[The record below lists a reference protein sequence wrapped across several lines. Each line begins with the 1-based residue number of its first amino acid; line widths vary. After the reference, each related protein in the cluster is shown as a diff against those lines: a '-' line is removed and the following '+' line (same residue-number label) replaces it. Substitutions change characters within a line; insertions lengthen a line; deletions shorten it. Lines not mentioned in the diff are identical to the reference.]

1 MKKII
6 LILVALIQYTALFAQ
21 SAAGDPVI
29 MTINGKPVPRSEF
42 EYSYNK
48 NNGADVIDKKT
59 VAEYADLFINYKLK
73 VCAALDARLDTVKA
87 FRDEYTM
94 YRDQQIRP
102 TMVSDADVLAE
113 ARKAYDRAKE
123 QIGPKGLVQ
132 PAHILI
138 RLSTQASQAEQDKVK
153 ARVDSVYRAL
163 KGGADFAELAKKVSD
178 DKGSAV
184 RGGLL
189 PWIATGQTLPEFEEA
204 AFALQT
210 GQMSQ
215 PVLSPVGWHI
225 IQMKGRKQL
234 EPFDSLKTQIVQ
246 SIEQQGI
253 RERIAQERIRQEV
266 AASDGALTPQSVMNN
281 RADSLA
287 AIDKDMKYL
296 MQEYHDGLLLYEIS
310 KREVWDKAAADEAGL
325 DAYFKDHK
333 KEYVWDAPRY
343 RGIAYYAKTKDD
355 AKALRKLLKK
365 LPFDQWTETLRHTF
379 NQDSVKQVQAQ
390 VGIFKQGDNILVDTK
405 VFKVTPDAASK
416 KKADAI
422 LADFPVSDVYGK
434 KLKKPKYYND
444 VRLQVVED
452 YQDLLEKAW
461 VYDLRQRYKF
471 TINQEVL
478 KTVNNHQ

>member
-1 MKKII
+1 MKK
-6 LILVALIQYTALFAQ
+6 LVITFIALAQ
-21 SAAGDPVI
+21 CVAVLPQQEADPVI
-29 MTINGKPVPRSEF
+29 MTINGQPVPRSEF

-48 NNGADVIDKKT
+48 NNGEDVIDKKT

-73 VCAALDARLDTVKA
+73 VCAALAAHLDTAKS

-94 YRDQQIRP
+94 YRDQQVRP
-102 TMVSDADVLAE
+102 TMVTDADVEAE
-113 ARKAYDRAKE
+113 ARKVYDRAKE
-123 QIGPKGLVQ
+123 QIGEQGLIQ

-138 RLSTQASQAEQDKVK
+138 QLSTKATQAEQDKAK
-153 ARVDSVYRAL
+153 ARIDSVYRVL

-178 DKGSAV
+178 DKGTAV

-189 PWIATGQTLPEFEEA
+189 PYWIGPGQTFKEFEDA
-204 AFALQT
+204 AYSLQT
-210 GQMSQ
+210 GEMSQ
-215 PVLSPVGWHI
+215 PFLSPVGWHVI
-225 IQMKGRKQL
+225 LMKGRKQL
-234 EPFDSLKTQIVQ
+234 EPFDTLRTQIVR

-253 RERIAQERIRQEV
+253 RERIAQDRINQEV
-266 AASDGALTPQSVMNN
+266 ARSEGVMTAQSVMDD

-287 AIDKDMKYL
+287 AVDENMKYL

-333 KEYVWDAPRY
+333 KDYVWDAPRY
-343 RGIAYYAKTKDD
+343 RGVAYYARTKDD
-355 AKALRKLLKK
+355 VKAVKK
-365 LPFDQWTETLRHTF
+365 LVKGLPFERWTDELRHTF
-379 NQDSVKQVQAQ
+379 NQDSIKQVQAQ
-390 VGIFKQGDNILVDTK
+390 VGIFKRGDNPLVDTE
-405 VFKVTPDAASK
+405 VFKVAAKSDKPDPSLK
-416 KKADAI
+416 
-422 LADFPVSDVYGK
+422 DFPFSAVYGK
-434 KLKKPKYYND
+434 KLKRPQTYND

-471 TINQEVL
+471 SVNQEVL